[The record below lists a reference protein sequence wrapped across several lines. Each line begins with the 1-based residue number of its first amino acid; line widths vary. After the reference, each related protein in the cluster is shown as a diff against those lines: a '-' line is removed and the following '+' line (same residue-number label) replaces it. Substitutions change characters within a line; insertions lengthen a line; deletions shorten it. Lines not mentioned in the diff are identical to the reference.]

1 MATTLSQE
9 DIAVISTGSKQSASV
24 QILLGLLAVGGV
36 TAALRSQLH
45 FQPRIGATYQS
56 LYMWGSGSVWVAL
69 LCWFVWR
76 VYTHNTRPA
85 LLVQALAKGVAITF
99 VKVTK
104 GAGGRKESQVVRVTL
119 GSGKDL
125 YLKATSTVEADR
137 LLEVLHRHAPQAA
150 FA

>member
-1 MATTLSQE
+1 
-9 DIAVISTGSKQSASV
+9 V
-24 QILLGLLAVGGV
+24 
-36 TAALRSQLH
+36 
-45 FQPRIGATYQS
+45 
-56 LYMWGSGSVWVAL
+56 
-69 LCWFVWR
+69 
-76 VYTHNTRPA
+76 
-85 LLVQALAKGVAITF
+85 
-99 VKVTK
+99 K